1 MQSEKEFPLGL
12 VLAIPL
18 LVGLAFNFAPR
29 SQPLEAEI
37 QAAQKATS
45 YHSPAGVVQ
54 HLNAILAWE
63 PWRTSLWLEAGLSA
77 NEAQDFPAA
86 VRYFQAAAKFGEL
99 SNAGRVALGDAY
111 LQSGDWRQAISTWLA
126 LVSAGQGE
134 DSLFERILSAQWNHQ
149 LFEDAAHTANLW
161 HAKSPQNAQAAFK
174 AGLLASVVDPTKAA
188 AHLGEAARLEPAL
201 ASQAG
206 SLQAAIATAYQSDH
220 AGYQRV
226 VIGRAL
232 ANLGYWDLARLSFD
246 AATKL
251 VPEYAEGW
259 AFLGEAQEQLDQDG
273 SQALKQ
279 AEALDPN
286 SVIVKALYALW
297 NRQNNQ
303 LEAALEQLR
312 QIASAE
318 PGQAVWQIEM
328 GKTTA
333 LMGDTGAALAYF
345 QRATVLE
352 PSNPQ
357 AWLALADFS
366 AVHQVQTREVGLP
379 AARQALV
386 LAPESAPALD
396 LMGRVMLVL
405 EDMKSAE
412 RFLQLAIEKDA
423 GYAAAQLHLAQ
434 LYLQENQAP
443 LAYPFLSR
451 AVELAGNDSQT
462 GLLAKRLL
470 SQYFGGQ

>member
-1 MQSEKEFPLGL
+1 LSL

-29 SQPLEAEI
+29 SQTLDAEI
-37 QAAQKATS
+37 QAAQNATS
-45 YHSPAGVVQ
+45 NHSPVGVVH

-63 PWRTSLWLEAGLSA
+63 PWRTNLWLEAGLSA

-86 VRYFQAAAKFGEL
+86 VKYFQAAASFGEL
-99 SNAGRVALGDAY
+99 SSAGRVKLGDAY
-111 LQSGDWRQAISTWLA
+111 LQSGNWQQAIATWLE
-126 LVSAGQGE
+126 LVSAGQGD
-134 DSLFERILSAQWNHQ
+134 DSLFERILSAQWSHQ
-149 LFEDAAHTANLW
+149 LFEDAAHSAALW
-161 HAKSPQNAQAAFK
+161 HVKRPQNAQAAFK
-174 AGLLASVVDPTKAA
+174 AGLLACVVDPTKAA
-188 AHLGEAARLEPAL
+188 ADLEEAARLDGAL
-201 ASQAG
+201 SSQAG
-206 SLQAAIATAYQSDH
+206 VLQAAIETAHQSDH
-220 AGYQRV
+220 PGYQRV

-232 ANLGYWDLARLSFD
+232 ANLGYWDLASLSFD

-251 VPEYAEGW
+251 APDYAEGW

-273 SQALKQ
+273 LPALKQ
-279 AEALDPN
+279 AEALNPD

-312 QIASAE
+312 QIATAE
-318 PGQAVWQIEM
+318 PDQAVWQIEL
-328 GKTTA
+328 GNTSA
-333 LMGDTGAALAYF
+333 LIGDTGAAMAYY

-357 AWLALADFS
+357 AWLALANFS
-366 AVHQVQTREVGLP
+366 AVHQVQTRDVGLP

-386 LAPESAPALD
+386 LAPDSALALD
-396 LMGRVMLVL
+396 LMGRVMLAL
-405 EDMKSAE
+405 EEMKSAE

-434 LYLQENQAP
+434 LYLQENQAS

-451 AVELAGNDSQT
+451 AVKLAGNDTET

-470 SQYFGGQ
+470 GQYFGGQ